1 MKAGRNLGTGGA
13 GGVRWTL
20 AAAITSVQWAG
31 AAELSA
37 SSVVSAGAADA
48 RTAAPLIEISAR
60 RPHHTRHVF
69 GPPPDASGAV
79 VECRMHLA
87 EWSGSPPAVY
97 LYAMQTGGFAYARL
111 TLAQLAV
118 GRWTPRRGEG
128 GPGSTVAVPNWTGGW
143 ARVRFAYAANVVAAS
158 VWPEEGPEPTSWQV
172 YDAVDGLAVT
182 GVAAGVW
189 LPPEGGSRATVW
201 IEDVRI
207 RAPAPADGLDVLV
220 PAQLPLEWPPK
231 APGPMVMQTAGCMIV
246 VGGDLVAAMDSRS
259 GRWLRLTHRG
269 SGLEFLD
276 PHSREPLFRFSCV
289 EWPGGPPRTF
299 SAPDFKRIEW
309 RTEGAGTMEAVFRDG
324 PPEVTEARV
333 RFEATGEDG
342 ILVRCVVEC
351 PSAIVSRVECPILPI
366 SPALGGDSSDDR
378 LLIPHSHTDGI
389 LVREPGARDRS
400 LGGRHPGDAA
410 VQMMA
415 VYDETGGLLTAARDT
430 RGEMK
435 ELRAVTRAGRSFAMV
450 WAHDRP
456 QVRGGGEVPY
466 SIWLGAFRGDWRDA
480 ADLYKRW
487 ARQQFWCAR
496 RLTERD
502 DLPGVLKEGAVGV
515 IYAMAN
521 EQGYTGVF
529 GEGLE
534 RVPEVARTWREQLG
548 VPHVIIVPYGW
559 ERRGTWAGIQYF
571 PAVPSDEAWTEAN
584 RRLAAEGNASLF
596 LTSGFWWVVRRA
608 ATRNGPAF
616 DDTADFE
623 RRRGMVI
630 TAPDGSP
637 WFVDN
642 YRKVGTHG
650 DWRGWSVAL
659 CHGCAAAR
667 GTMKEIFLRVAALGV
682 PLISF
687 DQEIGGRQAAPC
699 FSAQHDHPPGW
710 GAWMWSDFTN
720 LCAGILKAAKA
731 QGRTIGLLTENC
743 GEMLIPVMASFWS
756 RQFGVVDHAT
766 PGDEN
771 VGLFSYLY
779 HEYVTAIAAAM
790 VQGQGPREAVPSP
803 GLRAQ
808 AMAHALVRGLIPCPF
823 ALLVPTE
830 GPAGR
835 RPPMAEAFI
844 GLAPAYGRFPEFLLL
859 GETLRPP
866 PLMCAQREEQYTV
879 RDGPRQAG
887 ARRVAVPLPNVVAGR
902 FRSPTG
908 AIATVLANPT
918 AAEQM
923 AEVAPFEAGRPATL
937 YGGGGQRLEEWSDLP
952 ARCVVT
958 MPPYSCRLLV
968 VPAAPAP

>member
-1 MKAGRNLGTGGA
+1 MNRGRNVGT
-13 GGVRWTL
+13 VRVGCVWTTL
-20 AAAITSVQWAG
+20 ATAVASVHLAG
-31 AAELSA
+31 AAEPSTSA
-37 SSVVSAGAADA
+37 VSGGTAEG

-60 RPHHTRHVF
+60 RPHHTRHLF
-69 GPPPDASGAV
+69 GSPPDESGAV
-79 VECRMHLA
+79 VECRIHLV
-87 EWSGSPPAVY
+87 EWSGSPPAIY
-97 LYAMQTGGFAYARL
+97 LYAMQTDGFAYARL
-111 TLAQLAV
+111 TPAQLAV
-118 GRWTPRRGEG
+118 GRWESPRGEG
-128 GPGSTVAVPNWTGGW
+128 ASAGTAAAPNWTGGW

-158 VWPEEGPEPTSWQV
+158 VWPEDGPEPPSWQV
-172 YDAVDGLAVT
+172 YGAVNVSAVT
-182 GVAAGVW
+182 GLAAGVW
-189 LPPEGGSRATVW
+189 LTPQGGSRATVW

-207 RAPAPADGLDVLV
+207 RPPVPADGLDLLV
-220 PAQLPLEWPPK
+220 PANLPIEWPPK
-231 APGPMVMQTAGCMIV
+231 APGPLVMQTGGCVAV
-246 VGGDLVAAMDSRS
+246 VGGDLAVAVDARS

-269 SGLEFLD
+269 SGLELLD

-289 EWPGGPPRTF
+289 EWPGGPPRTYG
-299 SAPDFKRIEW
+299 APDFRRIEW
-309 RTEGAGTMEAVFRDG
+309 RTAGAGAVEAVFREG
-324 PPEVTEARV
+324 PAEVTEARV
-333 RFEATGEDG
+333 RFEATGDEG
-342 ILVRCVVEC
+342 ILIRSAVDC

-366 SPALGGDSSDDR
+366 STALGGDSSDDR

-389 LVREPGARDRS
+389 LVREPAARDRN

-415 VYDETGGLLTAARDT
+415 VYDAAGGLLTAARDT
-430 RGEMK
+430 RGEVK
-435 ELRAVTRAGRSFAMV
+435 ELRAVTRGGRSFTMV

-466 SIWLGAFRGDWRDA
+466 PVWLGAFRGDWRDA
-480 ADLYKRW
+480 ADLYKQW
-487 ARQQFWCAR
+487 ARRQFWCAR
-496 RLTERD
+496 KLTERD
-502 DLPGVLKEGAVGV
+502 DIPAFLKEGAAGV
-515 IYAMAN
+515 IYGIAN
-521 EQGYTGVF
+521 EEGYNGTF
-529 GEGLE
+529 GPALE
-534 RVPEVARTWREQLG
+534 RVPEVAREWRERLQ

-559 ERRGTWAGIQYF
+559 ERRGTWAGINYF
-571 PAVPSDEAWTEAN
+571 PAVPSDEAWAEAN
-584 RRLAAEGNASLF
+584 RGLAAEGNASLF

-630 TAPDGSP
+630 AAPDGSP

-699 FSAQHDHPPGW
+699 YSAQHDHPPGW

-720 LCAGILKAAKA
+720 LCAGILKTSKVD
-731 QGRTIGLLTENC
+731 GRTIGLLTENC

-766 PGDEN
+766 PGDET

-790 VQGQGPREAVPSP
+790 VQGQGPRNAAPSP

-830 GPAGR
+830 GPPER
-835 RPPMAEAFI
+835 HPPMAKAFI
-844 GLAPAYGRFPEFLLL
+844 GFAPAYGRFSEFLVL

-866 PLMCAQREEQYTV
+866 PLRCEQREEQYTV
-879 RDGPRQAG
+879 RDGQLGAG
-887 ARRVAVPLPNVVAGR
+887 ARRVKVSLPNVVAGR
-902 FRSPTG
+902 FRSPSG

-918 AAEQM
+918 DTEQT
-923 AEVAPFEAGRPATL
+923 AEVDPFEAGRPAKL
-937 YGGGGQRLEEWSDLP
+937 YGGDGETVGEWSELP
-952 ARCVVT
+952 SRCAVKV
-958 MPPYSCRLLV
+958 PPYSCRLLV
-968 VPAAPAP
+968 VSATPSP